1 LSPLFCPYDISWDLC
16 LRSLGLSEKQKE
28 AQRSIRWIQI
38 WFGLLHD
45 LKLLIESSQKST
57 SMPSTGAPS
66 TKIHKNSSKKRPP
79 TLQAIRRKMSDVS
92 GLIASE
98 SDDLTFASEES
109 DELMENNPNRMRMT
123 GSFILN
129 CFLVS
134 VCLAYASGRV
144 ARLLFIDGPR
154 NEIIAEYKRRVMV
167 RERRIGANPFYKT
180 HLPPL
185 VAKDGELIPHT
196 RYSSKIFDTS
206 RRIASSSWLMTSDN
220 VHWIEGDEEL
230 LNAQKTRDECEAN
243 DSIECEEEK
252 EEEEEESQPVGE
264 HLMVDFK
271 NVERSFLESESRLV
285 RAMLDLIEEADLELL
300 SYHCHTFAPS
310 SVSCVGV
317 LLQNY
322 FAFHTWPDWGV
333 VTFDLCTTESK
344 SVLRLL
350 SSIQQLFGVPRTPSY
365 PGEVVKQPEA
375 RWTHKFRG
383 FRHDDTEV
391 SKVLL
396 LTDLGVSL
404 VDFGSEIK
412 QEASS
417 SRCCDIHVLRAYHS
431 FFFVFLHFRSLRSRL
446 TSSGSISTMSW
457 TPTED
462 KG

>member
-1 LSPLFCPYDISWDLC
+1 
-16 LRSLGLSEKQKE
+16 
-28 AQRSIRWIQI
+28 
-38 WFGLLHD
+38 
-45 LKLLIESSQKST
+45 
-57 SMPSTGAPS
+57 
-66 TKIHKNSSKKRPP
+66 
-79 TLQAIRRKMSDVS
+79 MSDVS
-92 GLIASE
+92 GLASE

-154 NEIIAEYKRRVMV
+154 NAMIAEYERRVMV
-167 RERRIGANPFYKT
+167 RERRIGANPYYKAP
-180 HLPPL
+180 LPPL

-220 VHWIEGDEEL
+220 VHRIEGDEEL

-252 EEEEEESQPVGE
+252 EEEEDESQPVGE

-322 FAFHTWPDWGV
+322 FAFHTWPDWGMLL
-333 VTFDLCTTESK
+333 FDLRTTESK
-344 SVLRLL
+344 SVLPLL
-350 SSIQQLFGVPRTPSY
+350 SSIKRLFGVPRTPSC
-365 PGEVVKQPEA
+365 PAEPVKLPEA
-375 RWTHKFRG
+375 QWIHKLRG
-383 FRHDDTEV
+383 FRHDATEV
-391 SKVLL
+391 SKVFLL
-396 LTDLGVSL
+396 SDLGVSL
-404 VDFGSEIK
+404 DDPASDMK

-417 SRCCDIHVLRAYHS
+417 NRRVDIYICAAASIPLIMHCLS
-431 FFFVFLHFRSLRSRL
+431 FILDCFYR
-446 TSSGSISTMSW
+446 
-457 TPTED
+457 D
-462 KG
+462 